1 MPVSLILWEKTT
13 PFGLHVKRQ
22 LPRSYTIIKMYVF
35 PPGFFPIVAKTHPTR
50 STDDDRKIRLETVK
64 SPAWML
70 QLQGCGDEHVLSRLV
85 VWTLVPPQKIVCF
98 SLLNRSSCILFT
110 HVNTWCLILE
120 ITVKSPL
127 LMGLFVWLV
136 FCWTIRDFEFLGQLT
151 CFFFR
156 HVFAKLPPQ

>member
-13 PFGLHVKRQ
+13 LFGLHVKRQ

-85 VWTLVPPQKIVCF
+85 VWTLVPHKNLF
-98 SLLNRSSCILFT
+98 ASLY
-110 HVNTWCLILE
+110 
-120 ITVKSPL
+120 
-127 LMGLFVWLV
+127 
-136 FCWTIRDFEFLGQLT
+136 
-151 CFFFR
+151 
-156 HVFAKLPPQ
+156 